1 MLNKKANGTIKKP
14 SKSTKMNQGIY
25 GMNANKSSINKERSY
40 IHGSELTGT
49 VK

>member
-1 MLNKKANGTIKKP
+1 MTKTKKNAIKVTP
-14 SKSTKMNQGIY
+14 SQKKVNQGIY
-25 GMNANKSSINKERSY
+25 GMNANKSSISKERSY

>member
-1 MLNKKANGTIKKP
+1 MANTKKKTVKTSQV
-14 SKSTKMNQGIY
+14 SKEVNQGIY
-25 GMNANKSSINKERSY
+25 GMNANKSSIKKDRNY

>member
-1 MLNKKANGTIKKP
+1 MANSKKKRDKKSATP
-14 SKSTKMNQGIY
+14 AQENQGIY
-25 GMNANKSSINKERSY
+25 GLNANKSSISKERSY

>member
-1 MLNKKANGTIKKP
+1 MLRKKDNGLVKKP
-14 SKSTKMNQGIY
+14 SKTKVNQGIY